1 MTLEEL
7 RKTHRE
13 AILRIAAEYG
23 VTDIRVF
30 GSVARGEA
38 TEGSDIDLLVRLSRP
53 LGLDFFDFEDRLEK
67 TLGVEMDVVTEN
79 GLHHLLKDRIL
90 SDAVPL

>member
-30 GSVARGEA
+30 GSVARGQA
-38 TEGSDIDLLVRLSRP
+38 TQGSDIDLLVRLSRP
-53 LGLDFFDFEDRLEK
+53 LGLDFFEFEDRLEK
-67 TLGVEMDVVTEN
+67 TLGVEMDVVTEG

-90 SDAVPL
+90 ADAVPL